1 MKRQYH
7 HFFVAS
13 NKPDKTLIKLFS
25 LNLSRPISSNLSRVL
40 LPLYFFDERIKFWAK
55 AASTAAWQPADRTI
69 CCMWTQHGCTRPT
82 IMWQRNNKHLL
93 TAFHIPSIQ
102 THTHNISSL
111 SRWYVSHSLCLCLPR
126 TIYSLSFFI
135 FVLLYFYFSF
145 LTKCVFS
152 LYIQHISHMIAVRVT
167 LFINLFT
174 FLIFFLLLPR
184 HLHHKI
190 ISFNLYVWPTSLVHS
205 PLDLYVLLNW
215 FFCCF
220 FTTTGEEVKIL
231 I

>member
-1 MKRQYH
+1 
-7 HFFVAS
+7 
-13 NKPDKTLIKLFS
+13 
-25 LNLSRPISSNLSRVL
+25 
-40 LPLYFFDERIKFWAK
+40 
-55 AASTAAWQPADRTI
+55 
-69 CCMWTQHGCTRPT
+69 
-82 IMWQRNNKHLL
+82 MWQRNNKHLL

-174 FLIFFLLLPR
+174 FLIFFLLLPTF
-184 HLHHKI
+184 I
-190 ISFNLYVWPTSLVHS
+190 IRLYLSIFMCDRPLVHS

-231 I
+231 IYCRK

>member
-1 MKRQYH
+1 
-7 HFFVAS
+7 
-13 NKPDKTLIKLFS
+13 
-25 LNLSRPISSNLSRVL
+25 
-40 LPLYFFDERIKFWAK
+40 
-55 AASTAAWQPADRTI
+55 
-69 CCMWTQHGCTRPT
+69 MWTQHGCTRPT

-174 FLIFFLLLPR
+174 FLIFFLLLPTF
-184 HLHHKI
+184 I
-190 ISFNLYVWPTSLVHS
+190 IRLYLSIFMCDRPLWCIVH
-205 PLDLYVLLNW
+205 
-215 FFCCF
+215 
-220 FTTTGEEVKIL
+220 
-231 I
+231 